1 MLSSEPHLSATRSL
15 HSCRAFGFLRL
26 PGKLP
31 LLVGLMA
38 CGESVGPS
46 TTVDELVVSP
56 RQVTLVSLGASAP
69 LTAVARDKAGTP
81 VPGVQVTWSSREAG
95 VVTVSAD
102 GRVTAVANGVAA
114 VVAFAGGVT
123 DSATVT
129 VAQEVSTVAVT
140 PAVVR
145 LAALGDTVR
154 LAGTVTDANGHDI
167 AGVALTWMSVAPS
180 VATVDASG
188 LVTAVGNGT
197 TNIEAMTGDKGS
209 AASVTVDQTPTKVTV
224 VPSSVSFAALG
235 DTAHLVA
242 SVADANGHPVA
253 DPDVVWISGD
263 DAVASVSGTGIVR
276 AESNGAT
283 QIVARVG
290 NVADTIGVEVMQ
302 EVAHLMVTPGDAD
315 LSALGM
321 TVQLTA
327 AGSDANG
334 APVPTIPVSWVS
346 RSPAVATVDE
356 SGLVTSVA
364 NGTALVVATSGDA
377 SDSATIRV
385 AQVTAGITVTP
396 AVLTLVSLGEIGQLI
411 ADVLDANGHAVQ
423 GAGVQWTTL
432 DSAVVS
438 VDENGTVTAVANGTT
453 GIVAASGGIADTAE
467 TTVMQAPAI
476 VTVTPDSIEFAAV
489 GDTVRLSASVTDAG
503 SSPIVDA
510 VVEWSTLDEVVAAV
524 SVDGVVRS
532 EGNGTVG
539 IVARSGSAADTASVR
554 VAQVVAGVSI
564 SPAETTLVAFGASV
578 ELTAA
583 VTDAN
588 GKPVA
593 GALPTWTSRASD
605 VATVDGGGVVIAV
618 GNGVAVITADVEGL
632 TDSAEVA
639 VAQQVTGLD
648 VSPSSLTLTALGA
661 AVRVDAVPTDANGHP
676 VDNAAVTWTS
686 LAPAIASVDESG
698 LVTAVSNGNATIV
711 AITDGVADSVPATVA
726 QRAKSVAVEPV
737 DTTITGILDAVR
749 FRGVGLDSLGNAV
762 PDQMLSWSF
771 VPSSTDTLLF
781 VVDSAGLGRAF
792 NDGAGSVV
800 AEDSSGATG
809 TTTLSVSAG
818 VMPINY
824 GDILTGTV
832 SVSTQTV
839 AYRPPEWRRGTVAWV
854 APSPLLAGA
863 LDPSLY
869 VAPVRG
875 VDTLVAGGD
884 YDAVRGPEGPNPITG
899 EELLVRL
906 DDGAT
911 PATVVVAG
919 GKGTIGGFT
928 LGLQACR
935 VLDTL
940 SISSSTVSDSL
951 TSQDCLVY
959 NGTGDPKNN
968 GGGNR
973 PFAVLA
979 PVTLAGGLTSAQL
992 VVERLSITTDP
1003 FIYIFPPDGVMITC
1017 TPAGATIKNQSCF
1030 DDDSG
1035 GVRDARVVIAS
1046 PSAGTYSLL
1055 VTTFGEGEVG
1065 PFRVTLTTNA
1075 SSPVAAA
1082 PVGAKV
1088 P

>member
-1 MLSSEPHLSATRSL
+1 
-15 HSCRAFGFLRL
+15 
-26 PGKLP
+26 
-31 LLVGLMA
+31 
-38 CGESVGPS
+38 
-46 TTVDELVVSP
+46 
-56 RQVTLVSLGASAP
+56 
-69 LTAVARDKAGTP
+69 
-81 VPGVQVTWSSREAG
+81 
-95 VVTVSAD
+95 
-102 GRVTAVANGVAA
+102 
-114 VVAFAGGVT
+114 
-123 DSATVT
+123 
-129 VAQEVSTVAVT
+129 
-140 PAVVR
+140 
-145 LAALGDTVR
+145 
-154 LAGTVTDANGHDI
+154 
-167 AGVALTWMSVAPS
+167 
-180 VATVDASG
+180 
-188 LVTAVGNGT
+188 
-197 TNIEAMTGDKGS
+197 
-209 AASVTVDQTPTKVTV
+209 
-224 VPSSVSFAALG
+224 
-235 DTAHLVA
+235 
-242 SVADANGHPVA
+242 
-253 DPDVVWISGD
+253 
-263 DAVASVSGTGIVR
+263 
-276 AESNGAT
+276 
-283 QIVARVG
+283 
-290 NVADTIGVEVMQ
+290 
-302 EVAHLMVTPGDAD
+302 
-315 LSALGM
+315 
-321 TVQLTA
+321 
-327 AGSDANG
+327 
-334 APVPTIPVSWVS
+334 
-346 RSPAVATVDE
+346 
-356 SGLVTSVA
+356 
-364 NGTALVVATSGDA
+364 
-377 SDSATIRV
+377 
-385 AQVTAGITVTP
+385 
-396 AVLTLVSLGEIGQLI
+396 
-411 ADVLDANGHAVQ
+411 
-423 GAGVQWTTL
+423 
-432 DSAVVS
+432 
-438 VDENGTVTAVANGTT
+438 
-453 GIVAASGGIADTAE
+453 
-467 TTVMQAPAI
+467 
-476 VTVTPDSIEFAAV
+476 
-489 GDTVRLSASVTDAG
+489 
-503 SSPIVDA
+503 
-510 VVEWSTLDEVVAAV
+510 
-524 SVDGVVRS
+524 
-532 EGNGTVG
+532 
-539 IVARSGSAADTASVR
+539 
-554 VAQVVAGVSI
+554 
-564 SPAETTLVAFGASV
+564 
-578 ELTAA
+578 
-583 VTDAN
+583 
-588 GKPVA
+588 
-593 GALPTWTSRASD
+593 
-605 VATVDGGGVVIAV
+605 
-618 GNGVAVITADVEGL
+618 VAVITADVEGL

-992 VVERLSITTDP
+992 VVERLSITTDDHVYAGGCDHQESVMLRRRFRRCAGCKGRHRVP
-1003 FIYIFPPDGVMITC
+1003 FGRNLLSVSHNFRRRRGRSVSGDTYDQCIEPC
-1017 TPAGATIKNQSCF
+1017 RSGACRGQGAVASGSDQCGGISHRFMAMWQSGYCPM
-1030 DDDSG
+1030 
-1035 GVRDARVVIAS
+1035 ARHS
-1046 PSAGTYSLL
+1046 TRLG
-1055 VTTFGEGEVG
+1055 
-1065 PFRVTLTTNA
+1065 
-1075 SSPVAAA
+1075 
-1082 PVGAKV
+1082 
-1088 P
+1088 